1 MKKQTN
7 CPNCGAPIDIHRKS
21 CEYCG
26 TPYEKEVYLVEA
38 PSLYIESDPSIE
50 DFAEVLSRISR
61 RSGFSLMDP
70 TSKSIQAIQEY
81 QDVYSQ
87 VRASI
92 QATQQELLSG
102 MASSIAWQPTPEE
115 ERKMIEDMRN
125 VSPMIFPEVE
135 PTVEYIK
142 YNTKLERLMDT
153 VWFWFAA
160 AIATILCSLLPFII
174 F

>member
-1 MKKQTN
+1 MEAT
-7 CPNCGAPIDIHRKS
+7 AP
-21 CEYCG
+21 
-26 TPYEKEVYLVEA
+26 
-38 PSLYIESDPSIE
+38 DPSIE

-61 RSGFSLMDP
+61 RSGFNLMDP
-70 TSKSIQAIQEY
+70 TSKSIQEY
-81 QDVYSQ
+81 QDLYSQ

-92 QATQQELLSG
+92 QTTQQELLSG
-102 MASSIAWQPTPEE
+102 MVSATAWKPTPEE

-125 VSPMIFPEVE
+125 VAPMIFPEVE

>member
-61 RSGFSLMDP
+61 RSGFNLMGTATLYADNQP
-70 TSKSIQAIQEY
+70 
-81 QDVYSQ
+81 VYSQ
-87 VRASI
+87 VQKSI

-102 MASSIAWQPTPEE
+102 MASATAWKPTPEE

-125 VSPMIFPEVE
+125 VSPMIFPKVE

>member
-1 MKKQTN
+1 MTTN
-7 CPNCGAPIDIHRKS
+7 CPNCGAPIDRS
-21 CEYCG
+21 RDNCEYCG
-26 TPYEKEVYLVEA
+26 TPYEKSNDIHIEVTA
-38 PSLYIESDPSIE
+38 PDPSVE

-61 RSGFSLMDP
+61 RSGFNLRDP
-70 TSKSIQAIQEY
+70 DTLYANNQAIY
-81 QDVYSQ
+81 SYSQ
-87 VRASI
+87 VQKSI

-102 MASSIAWQPTPEE
+102 MVSATAWKPTPEE

-125 VSPMIFPEVE
+125 VAPMIFPKVE

-142 YNTKLERLMDT
+142 YNTKLEQLMDT

-160 AIATILCSLLPFII
+160 MIVTILCSLLPFII

>member
-1 MKKQTN
+1 MTTN
-7 CPNCGAPIDIHRKS
+7 CPNCGAPIDISRSS

-26 TPYEKEVYLVEA
+26 TPYEKSNDIHIEVTA
-38 PSLYIESDPSIE
+38 PDPSVE
-50 DFAEVLSRISR
+50 DFVEVLSRISR
-61 RSGFSLMDP
+61 RSGFNLMDSTTLYADNQP
-70 TSKSIQAIQEY
+70 
-81 QDVYSQ
+81 VYSQ
-87 VRASI
+87 VRQSI

-102 MASSIAWQPTPEE
+102 IASATAWKPTPEE
-115 ERKMIEDMRN
+115 ERKMIENMRN
-125 VSPMIFPEVE
+125 VAAPMIFPEVE

-160 AIATILCSLLPFII
+160 FIATILCSLLPFII